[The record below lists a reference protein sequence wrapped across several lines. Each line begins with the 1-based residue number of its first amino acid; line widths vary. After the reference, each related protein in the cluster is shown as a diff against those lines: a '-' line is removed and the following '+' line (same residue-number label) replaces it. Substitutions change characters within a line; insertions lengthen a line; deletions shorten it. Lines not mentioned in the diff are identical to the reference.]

1 MAELVRIPNP
11 LYDVVFRYMMD
22 DEQISRTD
30 LERFLS
36 IFDQATIADDK
47 GHILALQDA
56 DVPDAYQPVLR
67 RLQQALA
74 NPKLAA
80 DMDLEDEVLREFE
93 KKEAE
98 ILAMR
103 QLAEREREQREEER
117 RQRIEAQRREA
128 EAQQREAEARSKE
141 EAAQR
146 LLVRVLAEQG
156 KDVAAICQLTGL
168 EEALVRRLL
177 AE

>member
-1 MAELVRIPNP
+1 MGKRQARLSGRANGKNRPLSPPNLASLLHVKLLRIPNP
-11 LYDVVFRYMMD
+11 RYDVVFRYLMN
-22 DEQISRTD
+22 DEQISRSD
-30 LERFLS
+30 WERFLS

-56 DVPDAYQPVLR
+56 DVPEAYQPVLR

-74 NPKLAA
+74 NPELAA
-80 DMDLEDEVLREFE
+80 DMDLEDKVLQEFE

-128 EAQQREAEARSKE
+128 EAQ
-141 EAAQR
+141 R

-156 KDVAAICQLTGL
+156 LDVAAIC
-168 EEALVRRLL
+168 
-177 AE
+177 